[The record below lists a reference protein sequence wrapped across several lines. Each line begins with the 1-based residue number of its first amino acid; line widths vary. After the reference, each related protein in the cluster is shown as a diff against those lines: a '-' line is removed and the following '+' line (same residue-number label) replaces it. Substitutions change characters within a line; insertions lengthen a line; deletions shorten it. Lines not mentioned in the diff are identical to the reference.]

1 LEGKLSQLVK
11 LPKFS
16 DEKKKKQALKRE
28 RILIRYIES
37 RTKQSPLA
45 RMLQMST
52 YRMKDEEQKKIAPE
66 DEKPQPSGFVY
77 SLYQE
82 RHPVDKK
89 TSKTNILCK
98 LH

>member
-1 LEGKLSQLVK
+1 
-11 LPKFS
+11 
-16 DEKKKKQALKRE
+16 
-28 RILIRYIES
+28 
-37 RTKQSPLA
+37 
-45 RMLQMST
+45 MLQMST